1 VTRGSLEDLLH
12 ARAVIDA
19 LLGRLAP
26 GTRAD
31 DPSPA
36 TKESPLARK
45 NRNLFDLLLDE
56 TDAWETLP
64 EEHPALAIQVL
75 ARLIA
80 QAALRNLEREENH
93 EGFA

>member
-1 VTRGSLEDLLH
+1 LRE
-12 ARAVIDA
+12 
-19 LLGRLAP
+19 
-26 GTRAD
+26 
-31 DPSPA
+31 
-36 TKESPLARK
+36 K